1 MAFIFTFYL
10 FLFLLV
16 LFVIYLVIDY
26 YRVRR
31 KLLEVPQKL
40 EHELAEKIKTQQ
52 NQEVKLSIL
61 LKTQKNMAGKVLEI
75 EQNLMR
81 LKGDQAASELDQHTF
96 KMMELNTKFAI
107 EQINKSMNFIQEMKS
122 HEN

>member
-31 KLLEVPQKL
+31 KLLEVPKIL

-81 LKGDQAASELDQHTF
+81 LKDDQAASELDQHTF

>member
-1 MAFIFTFYL
+1 M
-10 FLFLLV
+10 
-16 LFVIYLVIDY
+16 DY

-31 KLLEVPQKL
+31 KMLEVPQKL
-40 EHELAEKIKTQQ
+40 EHELAKKIKIQQ

-61 LKTQKNMAGKVLEI
+61 LKTQRNMEGKMLEI
-75 EQNLMR
+75 EKHIQR
-81 LKGDQAASELDQHTF
+81 LKDVPVENELDQHTF

>member
-31 KLLEVPQKL
+31 KLLEVPKKL

-81 LKGDQAASELDQHTF
+81 LKDDQAASELDQHTF

>member
-1 MAFIFTFYL
+1 M
-10 FLFLLV
+10 
-16 LFVIYLVIDY
+16 DY

-31 KLLEVPQKL
+31 KLLEVPKKL

-81 LKGDQAASELDQHTF
+81 LKDDQAASELDQHTF